1 MQTLATIF
9 GWMVAAFMGAA
20 GLIILYKMA
29 FDKIDLQK
37 LISEEN
43 GDASMSRF
51 QLLIFTF
58 VIVMSLFLIIV
69 SQTPPAFPSSIP
81 ADILALL
88 GISGGS
94 YLVSKGIQSSKEIN
108 NAKIQAQQTPP
119 PTAGGAAPAADTGGD
134 QPAMG

>member
-1 MQTLATIF
+1 MQTLAQIM
-9 GWMVAAFMGAA
+9 GWMAAVFMGAA
-20 GLIILYKMA
+20 GLIVLYKMA

-37 LISEEN
+37 LVSEEN

-51 QLLIFTF
+51 QLLLFTF
-58 VIVMSLFLIIV
+58 VIVMSLFLITL
-69 SQTPPAFPSSIP
+69 SQTPPAFPPSIP

-108 NAKIQAQQTPP
+108 NAKIQAQQAPP
-119 PTAGGAAPAADTGGD
+119 QAAVKAPAADAGTD